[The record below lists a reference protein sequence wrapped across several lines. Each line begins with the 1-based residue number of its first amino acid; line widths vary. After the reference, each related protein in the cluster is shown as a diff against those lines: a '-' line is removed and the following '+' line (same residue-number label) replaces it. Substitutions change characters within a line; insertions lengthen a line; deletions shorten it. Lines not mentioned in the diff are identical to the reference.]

1 MLLTEHTGKLP
12 DGWKRIPLPP
22 KTQLDE
28 GNKRK
33 GDYSKTEAC
42 QHYFD
47 FVFHMMILQGK
58 QAIKM
63 KQNLKEGLHK
73 GQEYIK
79 LPICIHDNT

>member
-1 MLLTEHTGKLP
+1 MIGDNICPIWKISCLRINPVERSSGIFKVTKDHLMLLTEHTGKLP

-42 QHYFD
+42 
-47 FVFHMMILQGK
+47 
-58 QAIKM
+58 
-63 KQNLKEGLHK
+63 
-73 GQEYIK
+73 
-79 LPICIHDNT
+79 